1 MAQKNHNFSYEWL
14 EGLNELNIADQALL
28 QKAREATV
36 HAYAPYSNFRVA
48 AVARLSNG
56 ETLAAT
62 NQENASYPVGIC
74 AERTLLSALSSV
86 YPNQPVETIAISYV
100 NGNGGFSGKPATP
113 CGICRQSLL
122 EFEQRTGKPLR
133 IIMTGTSGPVMIIS
147 SAADLLPFGFGP
159 DDLKGDL

>member
-1 MAQKNHNFSYEWL
+1 MAQKDHVFSYEWL
-14 EGLNELNIADQALL
+14 EEANELNTVDQELL
-28 QKAREATV
+28 QKAREATKN
-36 HAYAPYSNFRVA
+36 AYAPYSNFRVA
-48 AVARLSNG
+48 AVARLLNG

-86 YPNQPVETIAISYV
+86 YPNQPVETIAISYF
-100 NGNGGFSGKPATP
+100 NGNGGVANKPATP

-133 IIMTGTSGPVMIIS
+133 ILMAGTSGPVMILS

-159 DDLKGDL
+159 DDLKG